1 MIDWKA
7 HSEMIIE
14 FGKKVASGQFEGQ
27 LNIKVTP
34 NSVTCIFDD
43 YTICFSNN
51 DTTMLPTSKIGL
63 NDLEHLK
70 EKGYL

>member
-34 NSVTCIFDD
+34 SSVTCIFDD
-43 YTICFSNN
+43 YTICFSDN
-51 DTTMLPTSKIGL
+51 DTTMLPMPK
-63 NDLEHLK
+63 NNKNNLEHLK